1 MRAFGSGR
9 SCFYVLLTVEA
20 IHREVGGAA
29 PGGDKPDS
37 ACVLSLHAAEGTAPQ
52 PPAWSF

>member
-1 MRAFGSGR
+1 MRAFGSGS

-20 IHREVGGAA
+20 IHREVGAAA

-37 ACVLSLHAAEGTAPQ
+37 ACMLSMHAAECIAPQ
-52 PPAWSF
+52 PPAQYF

>member
-1 MRAFGSGR
+1 MRAFGSGS

-20 IHREVGGAA
+20 IHREVGAAA

-37 ACVLSLHAAEGTAPQ
+37 ACVLSMRAAECIAPQ
-52 PPAWSF
+52 PPARYF

>member
-1 MRAFGSGR
+1 MRAFGSGC

-37 ACVLSLHAAEGTAPQ
+37 ACVLSLRAAEGTAPQ